1 MSDDFIRLMHSLF
14 LPAAQSCREARWSP
28 AADVYQTREGWL
40 VKLDLAGIRS
50 EDVQVQVKG
59 RRLTVCGQRH
69 DCILQEGASHYR
81 LEIAYSHFER
91 SLDLPD
97 DLERASLRTEYRD
110 GMLLV
115 HITRKNHS

>member
-40 VKLDLAGIRS
+40 VKLDLAGVRP
-50 EDVQVQVKG
+50 EDVQLQVQG
-59 RRLTVCGQRH
+59 RRLIVCGQRH
-69 DCILQEGASHYR
+69 DSVTKEGASYYQ

-91 SLDLPD
+91 SLELPD
-97 DLERASLRTEYRD
+97 DLERASLLTEYRD
-110 GMLLV
+110 GMLLI